1 MHLRSPSGC
10 ESMVSGQS
18 WLSVAI
24 RGSFVVQKL
33 PFPGSNSAP
42 VPERDRSSVAARELR
57 SGRRNPRNLLA
68 SEPAAGEGP
77 LALCGSARIQ
87 SKTNLGPEFVWTN
100 SSGCAECR
108 ATKLQKIMALT
119 YCKQCEGE
127 GSVVAPMGPAGGTA
141 LSPAS
146 PTPPVRPVSNAP
158 KEAGPP
164 LPQSSHGAVG
174 RWAVGQ
180 FTGGLHAA
188 DFNPGGCCGSRC
200 RRHPG
205 QS

>member
-1 MHLRSPSGC
+1 MIRNFRFLLLSLLIVLTIQMVQAQTVIINTPSTD
-10 ESMVSGQS
+10 V
-18 WLSVAI
+18 
-24 RGSFVVQKL
+24 
-33 PFPGSNSAP
+33 
-42 VPERDRSSVAARELR
+42 VPEKKVYVEFDFLGHLSSYQTGGFQTYIPRVVYGAGKGVEVGLNATWSKAATPNQPVELQPNVKWQFYNNEKKGIAMSGGGMLFTTVANRTGTD
-57 SGRRNPRNLLA
+57 SFGMMYSN
-68 SEPAAGEGP
+68 
-77 LALCGSARIQ
+77 I
-87 SKTNLGPEFVWTN
+87 SK
-100 SSGCAECR
+100 
-108 ATKLQKIMALT
+108 K
-119 YCKQCEGE
+119 
-127 GSVVAPMGPAGGTA
+127 
-141 LSPAS
+141 
-146 PTPPVRPVSNAP
+146 VSP